1 MEQSKYNGTHEKQK
15 KQTVVYAI
23 AGGITIAAILLVTM
37 IWVSGSA
44 RVGTDEAVNRVSQF
58 YLEELAGRR
67 QQVVSQELKN
77 HFSYMEK
84 AIETLKKTDLESQ
97 EALREFLGTL
107 KNLYQVEKFA
117 LVDENGIVYTE
128 NSTTSGLSRYSF
140 LSGDSLRGKEA
151 GYSCCSCKRYCVSG
165 LTN

>member
-1 MEQSKYNGTHEKQK
+1 MEQSKYNGTHK

-23 AGGITIAAILLVTM
+23 TGGIMIAAILLVTM
-37 IWVSGSA
+37 IWVSGGA
-44 RVGTDEAVNRVSQF
+44 RIGTNEAVNRVSEF

-67 QQVVSQELKN
+67 EQVVSQELKN

-84 AIETLKKTDLESQ
+84 AIGILKEMDLESQ
-97 EALREFLGTL
+97 ETLRGFLGVL
-107 KNLYQVEKFA
+107 KRLYQVEKFA

-140 LSGDSLRGKEA
+140 LSGD
-151 GYSCCSCKRYCVSG
+151 
-165 LTN
+165 LTEPVISTGNLYGAKKQVILLFP